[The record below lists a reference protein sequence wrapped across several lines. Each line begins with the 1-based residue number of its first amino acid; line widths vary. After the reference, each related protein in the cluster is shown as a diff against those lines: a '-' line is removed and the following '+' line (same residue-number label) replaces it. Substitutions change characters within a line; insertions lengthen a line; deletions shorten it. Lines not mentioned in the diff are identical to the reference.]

1 MCFYNLIL
9 SCKLCNQPKIINPV
23 AANPYSP
30 DIDNLSDIL
39 IEINIEDL
47 SEADYKIKINPIE
60 SMIVNESTLA
70 LEQRYDS
77 QTAVVY

>member
-1 MCFYNLIL
+1 MNL
-9 SCKLCNQPKIINPV
+9 C
-23 AANPYSP
+23 
-30 DIDNLSDIL
+30 SDIL

-47 SEADYKIKINPIE
+47 SEADHKIKINPIG

-77 QTAVVY
+77 QTAAVY

>member
-1 MCFYNLIL
+1 MQLIRIA
-9 SCKLCNQPKIINPV
+9 QI
-23 AANPYSP
+23 
-30 DIDNLSDIL
+30 IDNLMNLCSDIL

-47 SEADYKIKINPIE
+47 SEADHKIKINPIG

-77 QTAVVY
+77 QTAAVY